1 MDLLYD
7 NFADNL
13 GALTAS
19 GWVITE
25 YGRYDPTYVVGLTP
39 TGKTFRLDC
48 VGNTITVT
56 VATRTRTL
64 TRAKDSWMQGADT
77 VAAWLAAYNALPV
90 NQR

>member
-13 GALTAS
+13 PALIAA

-39 TGKTFRLDC
+39 TGKTFRLDAAGD
-48 VGNTITVT
+48 VVTIQ
-56 VATRTRTL
+56 VAGRTRSVNV
-64 TRAKDSWMQGADT
+64 AKDSWMQGDT
-77 VAAWLAAYNALPV
+77 TIEKWLAAYNALPV

>member
-13 GALTAS
+13 GALTAA

-25 YGRYDPTYVVGLTP
+25 YGRYDPTYVVGITP
-39 TGKTFRLDC
+39 TGKTFRLDA
-48 VGNTITVT
+48 VGDVVT
-56 VATRTRTL
+56 LRVATRTRTVNV
-64 TRAKDSWMQGADT
+64 AKDAWMQGDKT
-77 VAAWLAAYNALPV
+77 IEKWLAAYNALPA